1 MTGDRSIAERA
12 TAYAAIL
19 RNNARLSDVHV
30 SAARPTAKT
39 AQILVLG
46 TSVELH
52 VEGVIDF
59 AKERERLK
67 KEIAR
72 NEKDVTVARGKL
84 ANEAF
89 VAKAPIE
96 VVEEN
101 RERIASG
108 EAAVIKLKE
117 ALSRIAE

>member
-1 MTGDRSIAERA
+1 MS
-12 TAYAAIL
+12 L
-19 RNNARLSDVHV
+19 R
-30 SAARPTAKT
+30 AARPDASSKRTCRRTLIARK
-39 AQILVLG
+39 
-46 TSVELH
+46 
-52 VEGVIDF
+52 
-59 AKERERLK
+59 RL